1 MNRGYLSL
9 TNRFRVYV
17 GKMELILCAS
27 VVSFRPAA
35 RRTYSTEVKVDFQKM
50 R

>member
-1 MNRGYLSL
+1 MKRGYRSF
-9 TNRFRVYV
+9 TNRFNVYV
-17 GKMELILCAS
+17 GRRELILCAS

-35 RRTYSTEVKVDFQKM
+35 RRTYSGEIVYILYI